1 VCKYDDLPPQYHA
14 NVNIEPPFD
23 RHVGDE
29 PRLSGEE
36 IDDIIAF
43 LQMATDGYPSGR
55 GGKRCRRPVRPL
67 PDRVLNVSLSPLVLD
82 ARS

>member
-1 VCKYDDLPPQYHA
+1 MFLPEKRVRGHA

-43 LQMATDGYPSGR
+43 LQTLTDGYPSGR
-55 GGKRCRRPVRPL
+55 ENPGEAASSAGAPAAK
-67 PDRVLNVSLSPLVLD
+67 
-82 ARS
+82 

>member
-1 VCKYDDLPPQYHA
+1 MFLPEKRVRGHA

-43 LQMATDGYPSGR
+43 LQTLTDGYPSGK
-55 GGKRCRRPVRPL
+55 GNPGEAA
-67 PDRVLNVSLSPLVLD
+67 SPAGAPA
-82 ARS
+82 AR